1 MISGSTNYLEDLK
14 SIPLLPSLTRL
25 IVAHNKIIDISG
37 LERIAGCSLEYLD
50 VHDNCLTEP
59 FSVHVQSLRGLL
71 SLKELIWSPNPCDL
85 SERLPSVA
93 VLLHSRTLPCLES
106 LDGKKVANL
115 ESAIHDTTTTTA
127 IKTPGCHSI
136 SHFNPNSN
144 SNDLTSGP
152 HSSLTIPA
160 TSSKEVSL
168 PRFTAVAK
176 QHLKLL
182 HERQRR
188 NNREIPEVGENNKP
202 RKILKLERLCW

>member
-1 MISGSTNYLEDLK
+1 MLISGSTNHLENLK

-50 VHDNCLTEP
+50 VHNNCLTEP
-59 FSVHVQSLRGLL
+59 FSVHVQSLGGLL
-71 SLKELIWSPNPCDL
+71 SLKELVWSPNPCDL

-106 LDGKKVANL
+106 LDGKKVTNL
-115 ESAIHDTTTTTA
+115 ERVIHDTTTTA
-127 IKTPGCHSI
+127 INPGCHPI
-136 SHFNPNSN
+136 SNLNPNSN
-144 SNDLTSGP
+144 SSDRTLDM
-152 HSSLTIPA
+152 HFSLTTPA

-168 PRFTAVAK
+168 PRFTAIAK

-182 HERQRR
+182 RERQRK
-188 NNREIPEVGENNKP
+188 NREIPEVEGSKP
-202 RKILKLERLCW
+202 CKITA